1 MILYKFYFV
10 EFSSQN
16 IIWVCEN
23 FIMKYANVYF
33 VPRIDNIKHTE
44 IAPLR
49 EMAKMRSEK
58 ICQSYFI
65 FIGNSQMNNLKLF
78 DMIFK
83 MTALCY

>member
-1 MILYKFYFV
+1 MLLYKFYFV

-16 IIWVCEN
+16 IIWVGEN

-49 EMAKMRSEK
+49 EMAKMRCSTAAH
-58 ICQSYFI
+58 CI
-65 FIGNSQMNNLKLF
+65 FLSVK
-78 DMIFK
+78 
-83 MTALCY
+83 